1 MILLAHFVYGMPC
14 RSSGCRCSRCSRLDV
29 FAFRAIGLIVAS
41 VANSMAEANVIIQL
55 LYMPMLFLSGATI
68 PVSVMPLRAQ
78 IVAQFLPA
86 SYLQTG
92 MQEVLLNS
100 RGLAANSEAIGA
112 LVASTVVALW
122 ISVKLF
128 RWEKEEKIPARSKAW
143 VAAVFLPFV
152 ILGGYQAYSHDHI
165 NQTKLLDRQLRRKF
179 ARLIRDARIFTGD
192 GRVIE
197 RGSLLLKDGKIVRI
211 FEGSAP
217 DADSLDADAI
227 EAVGKTVIPG
237 LIDVHVHLGAPAG
250 ATLDQK
256 DYDAQAVLKRAA
268 AAYLYSG
275 VAAVNSAGDFTS
287 DVLKTRE
294 AVASGL
300 HLGAEIRACGP
311 VFTAPG
317 GHGTEYFKQAPKFV
331 QEAAGREFTRIPKTA
346 DEARQQVRD
355 LKSQGVDCIK
365 AILEAGVAGMLF
377 ERMDVSLLR
386 AIGAEARAQN
396 LPLVVHTGD
405 SQDIADAV
413 EAGATG
419 IEHGSFRDRIPDSL
433 LETMKRRGI
442 YYDPTLSV
450 AEAFLDLRAG
460 RFDLL
465 DRTLVQQVAPAGVLA
480 TIRKKFAARAD
491 AA

>member
-1 MILLAHFVYGMPC
+1 MDT
-14 RSSGCRCSRCSRLDV
+14 RRT
-29 FAFRAIGLIVAS
+29 
-41 VANSMAEANVIIQL
+41 
-55 LYMPMLFLSGATI
+55 ATI
-68 PVSVMPLRAQ
+68 
-78 IVAQFLPA
+78 
-86 SYLQTG
+86 T
-92 MQEVLLNS
+92 
-100 RGLAANSEAIGA
+100 
-112 LVASTVVALW
+112 STRPSCW
-122 ISVKLF
+122 I
-128 RWEKEEKIPARSKAW
+128 A
-143 VAAVFLPFV
+143 
-152 ILGGYQAYSHDHI
+152 
-165 NQTKLLDRQLRRKF
+165 QLRRKF

-377 ERMDVSLLR
+377 QRMEVSLLR

-480 TIRKKFAARAD
+480 TIRKKFAARQPQPESLFDLNLAMENLVRAWKAGVPVVTGTDSGNPLLLHGPAIHRELQLWVKAGIPAPAALQAATYTSAKLLRIDGRTGRIQPGYD
-491 AA
+491 ATLLIIDGNPLQDISTTERLSAVFLKGERVDRQGLFHQK